1 MSAYEQVDL
10 NSPARLISGAQ
21 RLGPS
26 TQFEDSV
33 TFPIPSKGD
42 YS

>member
-1 MSAYEQVDL
+1 M
-10 NSPARLISGAQ
+10 NRLTSIYRLGLITISGAR